1 VPHQAKPDATS
12 YLVNIAWTIGA
23 INLWSAMHLSINC
36 GQDVYLPTPVA
47 GATTEVHRPH
57 SGSRV
62 TEVGPLTLSIA
73 WAAAIMASIVVRE
86 VPRQR
91 VAGRE
96 DRTTLPEHPYTR

>member
-1 VPHQAKPDATS
+1 
-12 YLVNIAWTIGA
+12 
-23 INLWSAMHLSINC
+23 MHLSINC